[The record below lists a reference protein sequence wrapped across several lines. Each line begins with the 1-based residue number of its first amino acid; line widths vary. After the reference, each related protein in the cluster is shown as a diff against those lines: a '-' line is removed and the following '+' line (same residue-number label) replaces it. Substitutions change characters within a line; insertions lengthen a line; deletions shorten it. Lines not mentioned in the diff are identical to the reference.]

1 VLDDVQR
8 RRFLVEP
15 AGEHPAELAVRAPYV
30 QLDEGAGQ
38 LLGLPGRRG
47 LATAQPHDHVADPDG
62 LAGPE
67 GEVALE
73 AVALVEQAEHCD
85 PFGHR
90 RRAGGELLH
99 GLRHVDRLVL
109 DRRLILAA
117 ALVRAA
123 RRAGGEREHQ
133 RETRAD
139 HPAKHHVQSGVQ
151 A

>member
-1 VLDDVQR
+1 VLDDVER

-15 AGEHPAELAVRAPYV
+15 AGENAAELPVGAAHVE
-30 QLDEGAGQ
+30 LDEGPGQ
-38 LLGLPGRRG
+38 LLGLPGRRR
-47 LATAQPHDHVADPDG
+47 LAIAQPHDHVADTDG

-67 GEVALE
+67 REVALD

-85 PFGHR
+85 PFRHGR
-90 RRAGGELLH
+90 GAGRELLD
-99 GLRHVDRLVL
+99 GLRHVDRLVF
-109 DRRLILAA
+109 DRGVVLAA
-117 ALVRAA
+117 ALSAPG
-123 RRAGGEREHQ
+123 RAGGEREHQ